1 MAKDPCEFFKERVPK
16 GVQHLRD
23 AALGD
28 LTTEDLFHLKIENP
42 SEFERRFDRAF
53 AARTEKWADMLN
65 GLENPV
71 LNNVGRSLARWMSL
85 GPGDPETRRLLKD
98 YESAQE
104 AHNAFM
110 ARMAQETTK
119 LSGEDAETLFRAL
132 HERREL
138 DGNLESLR
146 KSIADAFDRYANIFV
161 ESGVLKA
168 STVKDFT
175 GPGKGY
181 VPFTYASQRKE
192 MIDAWA
198 DRFFGKMAN
207 LFGAKA
213 AAEKKG
219 GYDPKRTT
227 LRVHGIGTVSRH
239 AAAAGGRFKERTIRD
254 INKAI
259 EAGLDMSV
267 RPILGGLAQEGKAAA
282 ALQFMLRLSDQTNV
296 VKNDGD
302 EIPTGF
308 VQLDGREY
316 GPLNGKW
323 VRKDVAG
330 YVIDIARPD
339 KTGLAAAVGALNAL
353 FKKWAVLGRPSALM
367 TGNILGNV
375 FMGRMLQPFNAMPR
389 TYGEAYRQIR
399 ELAKTGKPTGEL
411 AELIEAGQFTGE
423 SRFMQELQEQEGPYA
438 QDVEGTGK
446 TYARNWIARFLDMLD
461 FEARRTGDGTI
472 SMAGWIRAVGNS
484 IGHFDLAMGTL
495 RKATG
500 ARAAQVGGGALEELW
515 TLTDNLAKL
524 SAYIYMRR
532 DGGNDLFAKAAR
544 AKAGKPTK
552 LEGGLDKDVAIQR
565 VKDFWDLRAMPK
577 FIKEWRA
584 TPLIGWSF
592 VSYPY
597 LTVRELLLKGHAFRN
612 PLGAFFWM
620 FPGAMLTA
628 AYQAFTGV
636 DDDELEKDRLLAAG
650 GNEKMA
656 QMLVPMFKDGDGRT
670 WHINLGAAGAWDM
683 LTGVADP
690 TGRLLEGG
698 TGNAGVRW
706 LFSSNPLMSH
716 TLNLGGYSPYS
727 GRPTDNYRWWHWFM
741 AATPSVAVM
750 DWWREQ
756 DRLDADERAGKAA
769 ARTDLE
775 RGLEA
780 GTGLRIRTS
789 GAPGSAQRE
798 RQRSKAEYQERIA
811 AFSEAGGGFAVRPK
825 KPDPDADDEL
835 IDAYRNVT
843 SR

>member
-1 MAKDPCEFFKERVPK
+1 MAKDPCEFFKSKVPPA
-16 GVQHLRD
+16 VQHLRD
-23 AALGD
+23 SVLGD

-71 LNNVGRSLARWMSL
+71 LNNVGRAVARWLSL

-110 ARMAQETTK
+110 SRMAQETTR
-119 LSGEDAETLFRAL
+119 LSGEDAERLFMAL
-132 HERREL
+132 HEGREL
-138 DGNLESLR
+138 DGELEPLR
-146 KSIADAFDRYANIFV
+146 KDIAAAFERYADIFI
-161 ESGVLKA
+161 ESGAMKA
-168 STVKDFT
+168 
-175 GPGKGY
+175 GLEKGY
-181 VPFTYASQRKE
+181 VPFTYPSQRKE
-192 MIDAWA
+192 MVDAWA
-198 DRFFGKMAN
+198 TRFFGKMAN

-213 AAEKKG
+213 KAEKSPG

-227 LRVHGIGTVSRH
+227 LRVHGLGTVSRH
-239 AAAAGGRFKERTIRD
+239 VANAGGRFKERTIRD

-282 ALQFMLRLSDQTNV
+282 ALQFMLRLSEQTNV
-296 VKNDGD
+296 VKDDGD
-302 EIPTGF
+302 EVPTGF
-308 VQLDGREY
+308 VQLDGKEF

-339 KTGLAAAVGALNAL
+339 KTGLVAAVGALNAL

-367 TGNILGNV
+367 TGNVLGNV
-375 FMGRMLQPFNAMPR
+375 FMGRMLQPFSAMPK
-389 TYGEAYRQIR
+389 TYGEAFKQIMA
-399 ELAKTGKPTGEL
+399 LKKTGKPTGEIK
-411 AELIEAGQFTGE
+411 ELIEAGQFTGE
-423 SRFMQELQEQEGPYA
+423 SRFMQELQENEGPYA
-438 QDVEGTGK
+438 QDIQGSGK
-446 TYARNWIARFLDMLD
+446 EYAVNWTSRFLDMLD
-461 FEARRTGDGTI
+461 FEARRTGDGSI
-472 SMAGWIRAVGNS
+472 PLAGWIRAIGNS
-484 IGHFDLAMGTL
+484 IGHFDLALGTL

-500 ARAAQVGGGALEELW
+500 ARSAQIGGGAMEELW
-515 TLTDNLAKL
+515 SFTDNMAKL
-524 SAYIYMRR
+524 AAYIHMRR
-532 DGGNDLFAKAAR
+532 EGGNDLIAKWAR
-544 AKAGKPTK
+544 KSSGKP
-552 LEGGLDKDVAIQR
+552 LHEGGLAPDVAIQR

-577 FIKEWRA
+577 FIKEWRQ

-620 FPGAMLTA
+620 FPGALLTS
-628 AYQAFTGV
+628 AYQAFTGEEDEEV
-636 DDDELEKDRLLAAG
+636 DKDRLLAAG
-650 GNEKMA
+650 GNQKA
-656 QMLVPMFKDGDGRT
+656 ADMLVPLFKDGDGRK

-716 TLNLGGYSPYS
+716 TLNLGGFSPYS
-727 GRPTDNYRWWHWFM
+727 GRPTDNYRWWHWFL
-741 AATPSVAVM
+741 AATPSIAVN
-750 DWWREQ
+750 DFWREQ
-756 DRLDADERAGKAA
+756 ERLDADARAGKAA
-769 ARTDLE
+769 ARTGLE

-780 GTGLRIRTS
+780 VTGFRLRTA
-789 GAPGSAQRE
+789 GAPGSGQRA
-798 RQRSKAEYQERIA
+798 RQKAKAEYQERIG

-825 KPDPDADDEL
+825 KPEPDADDEL
-835 IDAYRNVT
+835 LDAYQRVT
-843 SR
+843 SRH